1 MRHHSWLHQ
10 HYRAHNHT
18 DLLSCKLGMLLKTL
32 AFCAA
37 ALGLLTLSQASAGT
51 SSGGFNVTINTGL
64 TRQTCT
70 STTLSQQTQ
79 ATVTVVCA
87 TGQFVSIE
95 SSPGKPFA
103 GTHGGAYRYVFSS
116 TIVSPSVWTGESNPF
131 IGTGTITSLRVLN
144 LNAYQDRLEMLVSF

>member
-1 MRHHSWLHQ
+1 MRF
-10 HYRAHNHT
+10 
-18 DLLSCKLGMLLKTL
+18 KTL
-32 AFCAA
+32 ASCAA
-37 ALGLLTLSQASAGT
+37 ALSLLTLSQACAGT
-51 SSGGFNVTINTGL
+51 ASGIFNVTINAGL

-95 SSPGKPFA
+95 SLPGKPFA
-103 GTHGGAYRYVFSS
+103 GTHGGAYRYVFASG
-116 TIVSPSVWTGESNPF
+116 TVSPSVWAGESNPF
-131 IGTGTITSLRVLN
+131 IGSGTITSLRVLN